1 MHAGKAGV
9 ELGDEAGYMYV
20 NDLGFRVMVRFSS
33 LFIDTL
39 KKEWLYKEAV
49 ISEHYFINAL
59 CGPHLNNNTRSV
71 YNYEFVTPQLMY

>member
-1 MHAGKAGV
+1 MFISRRVWLQENQVFCCMHAGKAGV

-39 KKEWLYKEAV
+39 KKE
-49 ISEHYFINAL
+49 
-59 CGPHLNNNTRSV
+59 
-71 YNYEFVTPQLMY
+71 